1 MTEIR
6 LGFESRG
13 EAARLATVT
22 VDNPGKL
29 NILDPAGIAALER
42 TFSGLAADET
52 LCVAVLRGEGHRA
65 FIGGADIRTMATLD
79 PETARAFITG
89 LHHAC
94 AAIRN
99 LPVPVIARIE
109 GYALGAGLE
118 IAASCDLRIAAD
130 TARFGMPEVKI
141 GIPSVIEA
149 ALLPRLIGWGR
160 ARWLIY
166 TGDMI
171 DAAEAER
178 WGLVERAVSSMD
190 LDAAV
195 EGCVSAILAAGP
207 RAIRS
212 QKALIREWERL
223 PLSDAIT
230 RGIDVFAEAYASP
243 EPVERMAAFLREK
256 KRRSRGA

>member
-6 LGFESRG
+6 LDLESRG
-13 EAARLATVT
+13 AAGRLAIVT

-42 TFSGLAADET
+42 TFSALASDET
-52 LCVAVLRGEGHRA
+52 LRVAVLRGEGRRA
-65 FIGGADIRTMATLD
+65 FIGGADIRAMATLD

-89 LHHAC
+89 LHRAC

-130 TARFGMPEVKI
+130 TARFGMPEVKV

-160 ARWLIY
+160 ARWLVY
-166 TGDMI
+166 TGEMI
-171 DAAEAER
+171 DAVTAER
-178 WGLVERAVSSMD
+178 WGLVERIVPSAD

-195 EGCVSAILAAGP
+195 ESCISAILAGGP
-207 RAIRS
+207 RAIRL
-212 QKALIREWERL
+212 QKALIADWERQT
-223 PLSDAIT
+223 LSEAIAS
-230 RGIDVFAEAYASP
+230 GIDAFAEAYAGP
-243 EPVERMAAFLREK
+243 EPAERMAAFLREK
-256 KRRSRGA
+256 ERRSR